1 MIGCGEQ
8 VTNCHYFNQS
18 LFTLHSL
25 HFELS
30 RIRLSLESFF
40 FFHSFI
46 GYSSCNI
53 QYKFIIQHTKKKRKE
68 KEFRSKNPKGV
79 GATGLTSHARHG
91 LYSIIYFCVSLQSPS
106 MSEGPLISCS
116 WFHDAIFIVRKASS
130 EGYLFQASGVTKGR
144 KITRW
149 SMWKE
154 RKIFHLV
161 F

>member
-8 VTNCHYFNQS
+8 VTNCHYFIQS

-30 RIRLSLESFF
+30 RIRLSLESFL
-40 FFHSFI
+40 FHSFI
-46 GYSSCNI
+46 GYSSYNI
-53 QYKFIIQHTKKKRKE
+53 QYKFIIQHTKKE
-68 KEFRSKNPKGV
+68 KEFGGKNPTGV
-79 GATGLTSHARHG
+79 GATGLTSHARQR
-91 LYSIIYFCVSLQSPS
+91 LYCVIYFCVSLQSPS

-116 WFHDAIFIVRKASS
+116 WFHDALFTVLKASP

-144 KITRW
+144 KITSW

-154 RKIFHLV
+154 RKIFH
-161 F
+161 

>member
-1 MIGCGEQ
+1 MALVAALMNSMNYQIDKKQKQTNKPAYQSPTTVLFLLQLLLLVKLLSFFFFGGLIGCGEQ

-53 QYKFIIQHTKKKRKE
+53 QYKFIIQHTKKKE
-68 KEFRSKNPKGV
+68 KKRNLEAKIQKG
-79 GATGLTSHARHG
+79 
-91 LYSIIYFCVSLQSPS
+91 
-106 MSEGPLISCS
+106 
-116 WFHDAIFIVRKASS
+116 
-130 EGYLFQASGVTKGR
+130 
-144 KITRW
+144 
-149 SMWKE
+149 
-154 RKIFHLV
+154 
-161 F
+161 